1 MKKLYVSF
9 IALMAAGT
17 FHAQVKSINAPR
29 LEKKASTEVGFSNV
43 AAKPVHQAK
52 ATTIWSDNFST
63 AANWT
68 LASTGSNPE
77 QWHIINTPT
86 SIPVSALS
94 PFASP
99 TAANGFLFVN
109 SDANNSGDQDGT
121 PIITTATNVGTI
133 DCSAHSVVKL
143 KYHSN
148 FRWWH
153 DTRGVRV
160 SGDNGATWTE
170 FLISDEVD
178 YFTPNQNSGNPEVT
192 IIDVSSIAAGSSQV
206 KVQFYYNDNDYWG
219 WYWAVDDV
227 ELYVPEANDLKLN
240 GIYWGSTGAWL
251 ERLAYYQVPTSQVT
265 EIEFSGLVENI
276 GAQDQQDAVFT
287 ANLGTFT
294 GSSAATP
301 VLVGNVDT
309 LACTTAFTPGSA
321 TATLSLTGNVT
332 MGNNDGDATNNT
344 LANYASVAINPYVY
358 ARDNGTALSGSFN
371 SGFGF
376 EVGNIFDIFANTT
389 IGGGS
394 VFISSSAEAG
404 AEIYLK
410 LYSIDP
416 ATGEF
421 VYVDESGAYV
431 LQNADLGAELT
442 LSLLGGNYPLNAGES
457 YLLVAGS
464 NGDGGATNDL
474 VVGTAGPAP
483 AQTCYYYDMTD
494 QTWYYTTSQPMVR
507 MNFDPALGVKEV
519 ANTFGLEVA
528 PNPAADA
535 TSVTF
540 TVKNTSDALINVVD
554 MAGKVVATQTLSGV
568 NGTQAV
574 EINTSALNSGMYTV
588 NVTANGTSV
597 SKKLAIRK

>member
-9 IALMAAGT
+9 LAVLAAGT

-29 LEKKASTEVGFSNV
+29 LDQRTSFEVGSSV
-43 AAKPVHQAK
+43 AHKPLATAKV
-52 ATTIWSDNFST
+52 TTIWSDNFSS

-68 LASTGSNPE
+68 IGSTGSNPE
-77 QWHIINTPT
+77 QWHIINTPS

-109 SDANNSGDQDGT
+109 SDANNTGDFDGT

-143 KYHSN
+143 KYHHN

-160 SGDNGATWTE
+160 SGDNGATWHEYEMSNET
-170 FLISDEVD
+170 D
-178 YFTPNQNSGNPEVT
+178 YSTPNQNSGNPEVT
-192 IIDVSSIAAGSSQV
+192 VIDVSQWCAGSSQV
-206 KVQFYYNDNDYWG
+206 KVQFYYDDNDYWG

-240 GIYWGSTGAWL
+240 SIYWGSTGFWA
-251 ERLAYYQVPTSQVT
+251 ERLAYYQVPASQVT

-276 GAQDQQDAVFT
+276 GALDQQDAVFT
-287 ANLGTFT
+287 ATAGAFS

-309 LACTTAFTPGSA
+309 LACTTTLTPGTA
-321 TATLSLTGNVT
+321 TATISVSGSVT
-332 MGNNDGDATNNT
+332 MGNNDGDASNNT
-344 LANYASVAINPYVY
+344 LSNYASVAINPYVY
-358 ARDNGTALSGSFN
+358 SRDNGTATNGSFN
-371 SGFGF
+371 GGMGF

-394 VFISSSAEAG
+394 VYVNGAAEIG

-416 ATGEF
+416 ATGDF
-421 VYVDESGAYV
+421 LYVDETGPYV
-431 LQNADLGAELT
+431 LTSNDIDAEVT
-442 LSLLGGNYPLNAGES
+442 LSFLGGNYPLNAGES

-483 AQTCYYYDMTD
+483 AQTCFYYDMTD
-494 QTWYYTTSQPMVR
+494 LTWYYTTSQPMVR
-507 MNFDPALGVKEV
+507 MNFDPALGIKETS
-519 ANTFGLEVA
+519 NSFGLEVA

-540 TVKNTSDALINVVD
+540 TMKNTSDAIINVID
-554 MAGKVVATQTLSGV
+554 MAGKVVATQSLSGV
-568 NGTQAV
+568 NGTQVV

-588 NVTANGTSV
+588 TVAANGTTV

>member
-9 IALMAAGT
+9 LAVMAAGT
-17 FHAQVKSINAPR
+17 FHAQVKSVNAPR
-29 LEKKASTEVGFSNV
+29 LDKKASFEVGSSV
-43 AAKPVHQAK
+43 AHKPSAEAK

-68 LASTGSNPE
+68 IASTGSNQE
-77 QWHIINTPT
+77 QWNFTTDPT
-86 SIPVSALS
+86 DIPVSALS

-109 SDANNSGDQDGT
+109 SDANNSGDMDGT

-143 KYHSN
+143 KYNHN

-178 YFTPNQNSGNPEVT
+178 YFTPNQNSANPEVT
-192 IIDVSSIAAGSSQV
+192 ILDVSSVAAGSSQV
-206 KVQFYYNDNDYWG
+206 KVQFYYNDNDYWA

-240 GIYWGSTGAWL
+240 GVLWGSTGFWA
-251 ERLAYYQVPTSQVT
+251 ERLAYYQVPTSQIT

-276 GAQDQQDAVFT
+276 GAQNQTGAIFT
-287 ANLGTFT
+287 ATT
-294 GSSAATP
+294 GAFSSSSTGAP
-301 VLVGNVDT
+301 VNVGSIDT
-309 LACTTAFTPGSA
+309 LNCTT
-321 TATLSLTGNVT
+321 SLTPPTTIMNHVLSGAVT
-332 MGNNDGDATNNT
+332 MDLVDGDATNNALNGFAT
-344 LANYASVAINPYVY
+344 VAVNQFVY
-358 ARDNGTALSGSFN
+358 SRDNGTALNGSFN
-371 SGFGF
+371 SGMGF

-394 VFISSSAEAG
+394 VYINGAAEVG
-404 AEIYLK
+404 TEMYLK

-416 ATGEF
+416 ATGDF
-421 VYVDESGAYV
+421 LYVDETGPYV
-431 LQNADLGAELT
+431 LTANDIDAEVT
-442 LSLLGGNYPLNAGES
+442 LSFLGGNYPLNAGEA

-483 AQTCYYYDMTD
+483 VQTCYYYDMTD
-494 QTWYYTTSQPMVR
+494 LTWYYTTSQPMVR
-507 MNFDPALGVKEV
+507 MNFDPALGMNEA
-519 ANTFGLEVA
+519 ANNFGLEVA
-528 PNPAADA
+528 PNPATDA
-535 TSVTF
+535 TNVTF
-540 TVKNTSDALINVVD
+540 NVKNTSDVIINVID

-588 NVTANGTSV
+588 NVNANGTAV
-597 SKKLAIRK
+597 SKKLAVRK

>member
-9 IALMAAGT
+9 LAVMAAGT
-17 FHAQVKSINAPR
+17 FHAQVKSVNAPR
-29 LEKKASTEVGFSNV
+29 LDKKTSFEVGSSV
-43 AAKPVHQAK
+43 AQKPSAEAK
-52 ATTIWSDNFST
+52 ATIIWSDNFST

-68 LASTGSNPE
+68 IASTGSNPE
-77 QWHIINTPT
+77 QWHIINTPNA
-86 SIPVSALS
+86 IPVSALS

-109 SDANNSGDQDGT
+109 SDANNTGDMDGT

-143 KYHSN
+143 KYNHN

-178 YFTPNQNSGNPEVT
+178 YFTPNQNSANPEVT

-206 KVQFYYNDNDYWG
+206 KVQFYYDDNDYWG

-240 GIYWGSTGAWL
+240 GVLWGSTGFWA
-251 ERLAYYQVPTSQVT
+251 ERLSYYQVPTSQIT
-265 EIEFSGLVENI
+265 AIEFSGLVENI
-276 GAQDQQDAVFT
+276 GAQNQTGAIFT
-287 ANLGTFT
+287 LTT
-294 GSSAATP
+294 GAFSSASSPLP
-301 VLVGNVDT
+301 VNVGSIDT
-309 LACTTAFTPGSA
+309 LNCTT
-321 TATLSLTGNVT
+321 SLTPPTTIMNHALSGAVT
-332 MGNNDGDATNNT
+332 MALVDGDASNNALNNFAT
-344 LANYASVAINPYVY
+344 VAVNQYVY
-358 ARDNGTALSGSFN
+358 SRDNGTALNGSFN
-371 SGFGF
+371 GGMGF

-394 VFISSSAEAG
+394 VYINGAAEVG
-404 AEIYLK
+404 TEMYLK

-416 ATGEF
+416 ATGDF
-421 VYVDESGAYV
+421 LYVDETGPYV
-431 LQNADLGAELT
+431 LTTNDIDAEVT
-442 LSLLGGNYPLNAGES
+442 LSFLGGNYPLNAGES

-474 VVGTAGPAP
+474 VVGTAGPA
-483 AQTCYYYDMTD
+483 AVQTCYYYDMTD
-494 QTWYYTTSQPMVR
+494 LTWYYTTSQPMVR
-507 MNFDPALGVKEV
+507 MNFDPALGMKDA
-519 ANTFGLEVA
+519 ANNFGLEIA
-528 PNPAADA
+528 PNPATEA

-540 TVKNTSDALINVVD
+540 NVKNTSDVIINVID

-588 NVTANGTSV
+588 NVNANGTSV
-597 SKKLAIRK
+597 SKKLAVRK

>member
-9 IALMAAGT
+9 IAVMAAGT
-17 FHAQVKSINAPR
+17 FHAQVKSINTPR
-29 LEKKASTEVGFSNV
+29 LEKKASFEVGSTTAAHKPTNV
-43 AAKPVHQAK
+43 AK

-63 AANWT
+63 PANWT
-68 LASTGSNPE
+68 IASTGSNPE
-77 QWHIINTPT
+77 QWNFSTDPT
-86 SIPVSALS
+86 DIPVSAMS

-109 SDANNSGDQDGT
+109 SDANNTGDMDGT
-121 PIITTATNVGTI
+121 PIITTATNVGVI
-133 DCSAHSVVKL
+133 DCSAHNVVKI
-143 KYHSN
+143 KYNHN

-178 YFTPNQNSGNPEVT
+178 YFTPNQNSANPEVT
-192 IIDVSSIAAGSSQV
+192 IIDISSVAAGSSQV

-227 ELYVPEANDLKLN
+227 EIYVPEANDLKLN
-240 GIYWGSTGAWL
+240 SIYWGSTGAWAD
-251 ERLAYYQVPTSQVT
+251 RLAYYQVPASQVT
-265 EIEFSGLVENI
+265 EIEFSGVVENI
-276 GAQDQQDAVFT
+276 GADDQQDAVFT
-287 ANLGTFT
+287 ATVGAF
-294 GSSAATP
+294 SSASAATP
-301 VLVGNVDT
+301 VLVGNIDT
-309 LACTTAFTPGSA
+309 LACATSFTPGSA
-321 TATLSLTGNVT
+321 TATLSLSGEVSITNPE
-332 MGNNDGDATNNT
+332 GDASNNT
-344 LANYASVAINPYVY
+344 LTNFAAIAVNPYVY
-358 ARDNGTALSGSFN
+358 SRDNGTALNGSFN
-371 SGFGF
+371 GGMGF

-394 VFISSSAEAG
+394 VYINGAAEVG
-404 AEIYLK
+404 AEMYLK

-416 ATGEF
+416 ASGDF
-421 VYVDESGAYV
+421 LYVDETGPYV
-431 LQNADLGAELT
+431 LTANDIDAEVT
-442 LSLLGGNYPLNAGES
+442 LSFLGGNYPLNAGEA
-457 YLLVAGS
+457 YVLVAGS

-483 AQTCYYYDMTD
+483 VQTCYYYDMTD
-494 QTWYYTTSQPMVR
+494 LTWYYTTSQPMVR
-507 MNFDPALGVKEV
+507 MNFDPALGVKE
-519 ANTFGLEVA
+519 ANNTFGIEVA
-528 PNPAADA
+528 PNPATDA

-540 TVKNTSDALINVVD
+540 TVKNTSDAIITVID

-597 SKKLAIRK
+597 SQKLAVRK

>member
-9 IALMAAGT
+9 LAVMAAGT
-17 FHAQVKSINAPR
+17 FHAQVKSVNAPR
-29 LEKKASTEVGFSNV
+29 LDKKTSIEVGSSV
-43 AAKPVHQAK
+43 AQKPSVQAK
-52 ATTIWSDNFST
+52 ATTIWSDDFST
-63 AANWT
+63 AANWAI
-68 LASTGSNPE
+68 ASTGSNQE
-77 QWHIINTPT
+77 QWNIINTPT

-109 SDANNSGDQDGT
+109 SDANNSGDMDGT
-121 PIITTATNVGTI
+121 PIITTATTVNAI
-133 DCSAHSVVKL
+133 DCSAHSVVKI
-143 KYHSN
+143 KYNHN

-178 YFTPNQNSGNPEVT
+178 YFTPNQNSDNPEVT

-240 GIYWGSTGAWL
+240 GVLWGSTGYWA
-251 ERLAYYQVPTSQVT
+251 ERLAYYQVPTSQIT

-276 GAQDQQDAVFT
+276 GAQNQTGAIFTTTTGAFSSSSTGQAV
-287 ANLGTFT
+287 NV
-294 GSSAATP
+294 GSI
-301 VLVGNVDT
+301 DT
-309 LACTTAFTPGSA
+309 LNCTT
-321 TATLSLTGNVT
+321 SLTPPTTIMNHVLSGAVT
-332 MGNNDGDATNNT
+332 MDLVDGDATNNT
-344 LANYASVAINPYVY
+344 LNNFATIAVNQFVY
-358 ARDNGTALSGSFN
+358 SRDNGTALNGSFN
-371 SGFGF
+371 GGMGF

-394 VFISSSAEAG
+394 VYINGAAEVG
-404 AEIYLK
+404 AEMYLK

-416 ATGEF
+416 ASGDF
-421 VYVDESGAYV
+421 LYVDETGPYV
-431 LQNADLGAELT
+431 LTANDIDAEVT
-442 LSLLGGNYPLNAGES
+442 LSFLGGNYPLNAGEA

-474 VVGTAGPAP
+474 VVGTAGPA
-483 AQTCYYYDMTD
+483 AVQTCYYYDMTD
-494 QTWYYTTSQPMVR
+494 LTWYYTTSQPMVR
-507 MNFDPALGVKEV
+507 MNFDPALGMKET
-519 ANTFGLEVA
+519 ANNFGLEVA
-528 PNPAADA
+528 PNPATDA
-535 TSVTF
+535 TNVTF
-540 TVKNTSDALINVVD
+540 NVKNTSDVIINVID

-588 NVTANGTSV
+588 NVNANGTAV
-597 SKKLAIRK
+597 

>member
-1 MKKLYVSF
+1 
-9 IALMAAGT
+9 MAAGT
-17 FHAQVKSINAPR
+17 FHAQVKSVNAPR
-29 LEKKASTEVGFSNV
+29 LDKKASFEVGSSV
-43 AAKPVHQAK
+43 AHKPSAEAK

-68 LASTGSNPE
+68 IASTGSNQE
-77 QWHIINTPT
+77 QWNFTTDPT
-86 SIPVSALS
+86 DIPVSALS

-109 SDANNSGDQDGT
+109 SDANNSGDMDGT

-143 KYHSN
+143 KYNHN

-178 YFTPNQNSGNPEVT
+178 YFTPNQNSANPEVT
-192 IIDVSSIAAGSSQV
+192 ILDVSSVAAGSSQV
-206 KVQFYYNDNDYWG
+206 KVQFYYNDNDYWA

-240 GIYWGSTGAWL
+240 GVLWGSTGFWA
-251 ERLAYYQVPTSQVT
+251 ERLAYYQVPTSQIT

-276 GAQDQQDAVFT
+276 GAQNQTGAIFT
-287 ANLGTFT
+287 ATT
-294 GSSAATP
+294 GAFSSSSTGAP
-301 VLVGNVDT
+301 VNVGSIDT
-309 LACTTAFTPGSA
+309 LNCTT
-321 TATLSLTGNVT
+321 SLTPPTTIMNHVLSGAVT
-332 MGNNDGDATNNT
+332 MDLVDGDATNNALNGFAT
-344 LANYASVAINPYVY
+344 VAVNQFVY
-358 ARDNGTALSGSFN
+358 SRDNGTALNGSFN
-371 SGFGF
+371 SGMGF

-394 VFISSSAEAG
+394 VYINGAAEVG
-404 AEIYLK
+404 TEMYLK

-416 ATGEF
+416 ATGDF
-421 VYVDESGAYV
+421 LYVDETGPYV
-431 LQNADLGAELT
+431 LTANDIDAEVT
-442 LSLLGGNYPLNAGES
+442 LSFLGGNYPLNAGEA

-483 AQTCYYYDMTD
+483 VQTCYYYDMTD
-494 QTWYYTTSQPMVR
+494 LTWYYTTSQPMVR
-507 MNFDPALGVKEV
+507 MNFDPALGMNEA
-519 ANTFGLEVA
+519 ANNFGLEVA
-528 PNPAADA
+528 PNPATDA
-535 TSVTF
+535 TNVTF
-540 TVKNTSDALINVVD
+540 NVKNTSDVIINVID

-588 NVTANGTSV
+588 NVNANGTAV
-597 SKKLAIRK
+597 SKKLAVRK

>member
-9 IALMAAGT
+9 LAVLAAGT

-29 LEKKASTEVGFSNV
+29 LDQRTSFEVGSSV
-43 AAKPVHQAK
+43 AHKPLATAKV
-52 ATTIWSDNFST
+52 TTIWSDNFSS

-68 LASTGSNPE
+68 IGSTGSNPE
-77 QWHIINTPT
+77 QWHIINTPS

-109 SDANNSGDQDGT
+109 SDANNTGDFDGT

-143 KYHSN
+143 KYHHN

-160 SGDNGATWTE
+160 SGDNGATWHEYEMSNET
-170 FLISDEVD
+170 D
-178 YFTPNQNSGNPEVT
+178 YSTPNQNSGNPEVT
-192 IIDVSSIAAGSSQV
+192 VIDVSQWCAGSSQV
-206 KVQFYYNDNDYWG
+206 KVQFYYDDNDYWG

-227 ELYVPEANDLKLN
+227 ELYVPEANDLQLN
-240 GIYWGSTGAWL
+240 SIYWGSTGFWA
-251 ERLAYYQVPTSQVT
+251 ERLAYYQVPASQVT

-276 GAQDQQDAVFT
+276 GALDQQDAVFT
-287 ANLGTFT
+287 ATAGAFS

-309 LACTTAFTPGSA
+309 LACTTTLTPGTA
-321 TATLSLTGNVT
+321 TATISVSGSVT
-332 MGNNDGDATNNT
+332 MGNNDGDASNNT
-344 LANYASVAINPYVY
+344 LSNYASVAINPYVY
-358 ARDNGTALSGSFN
+358 SRDNGTSTNGSFN
-371 SGFGF
+371 GGMGF

-394 VFISSSAEAG
+394 VYVNGAAEIG

-416 ATGEF
+416 ATGDF
-421 VYVDESGAYV
+421 LYVDETGPYV
-431 LQNADLGAELT
+431 LTSNDIDAEVT
-442 LSLLGGNYPLNAGES
+442 LSFLGGNYPLNAGES

-483 AQTCYYYDMTD
+483 AQTCFYYDMTD
-494 QTWYYTTSQPMVR
+494 LTWYYTTSQPMVR
-507 MNFDPALGVKEV
+507 MNFDPALGIKETS
-519 ANTFGLEVA
+519 NSFGLEVA

-540 TVKNTSDALINVVD
+540 TMKNTSDAMINVID
-554 MAGKVVATQTLSGV
+554 MAGKVVATQSLSGV
-568 NGTQAV
+568 NGTQVV

-588 NVTANGTSV
+588 TVAANGTTV

>member
-9 IALMAAGT
+9 LAVLATGT

-29 LEKKASTEVGFSNV
+29 LDQRTSFEVGSSV
-43 AAKPVHQAK
+43 AHKPLATAKV
-52 ATTIWSDNFST
+52 TTIWSDNFSS

-68 LASTGSNPE
+68 IGSTGSNPE
-77 QWHIINTPT
+77 QWHIINTPS

-109 SDANNSGDQDGT
+109 SDANNTGDFDGT

-143 KYHSN
+143 KYHHN

-160 SGDNGATWTE
+160 SGDNGATWHEYEMSNET
-170 FLISDEVD
+170 D
-178 YFTPNQNSGNPEVT
+178 YSTPNQNSGNPEVT
-192 IIDVSSIAAGSSQV
+192 VIDVSQWCAGSSQV
-206 KVQFYYNDNDYWG
+206 KVQFYYDDNDYWG

-240 GIYWGSTGAWL
+240 SIYWGSTGFWA
-251 ERLAYYQVPTSQVT
+251 ERLAYYQVPASQVT

-276 GAQDQQDAVFT
+276 GALDQQDAVFT
-287 ANLGTFT
+287 ATAGTFS

-309 LACTTAFTPGSA
+309 LACTTTLTPGTA
-321 TATLSLTGNVT
+321 TATISVSGSVT
-332 MGNNDGDATNNT
+332 MGNNDGDASNNT
-344 LANYASVAINPYVY
+344 LSNYASVAINPYVY
-358 ARDNGTALSGSFN
+358 SRDNGTATNGSFN
-371 SGFGF
+371 GGMGF

-394 VFISSSAEAG
+394 VYVNGAAEIG

-416 ATGEF
+416 ATGDF
-421 VYVDESGAYV
+421 LYVDETGPYV
-431 LQNADLGAELT
+431 LTSNDIDAEVT
-442 LSLLGGNYPLNAGES
+442 LSFLGGNYPLNAGES

-483 AQTCYYYDMTD
+483 AQTCFYYDMTD
-494 QTWYYTTSQPMVR
+494 LTWYYTTSQPMVR
-507 MNFDPALGVKEV
+507 MNFDPALGIKETS
-519 ANTFGLEVA
+519 NSFGLEVA

-540 TVKNTSDALINVVD
+540 TMKNTSDAIINVID
-554 MAGKVVATQTLSGV
+554 MAGKVVATQSLSGV
-568 NGTQAV
+568 NGTQVV

-588 NVTANGTSV
+588 TVAANGTTV

>member
-9 IALMAAGT
+9 LAVMAAGT
-17 FHAQVKSINAPR
+17 FHGQVKSVNAPR
-29 LEKKASTEVGFSNV
+29 LDKKTSIEVGSSV
-43 AAKPVHQAK
+43 AQKPSVQAK
-52 ATTIWSDNFST
+52 ATTIWSDDFST
-63 AANWT
+63 AANWAI
-68 LASTGSNPE
+68 ASTGSNQE
-77 QWHIINTPT
+77 QWNIINTPT

-109 SDANNSGDQDGT
+109 SDANNSGDMDGT
-121 PIITTATNVGTI
+121 PIITTATTVNAI
-133 DCSAHSVVKL
+133 DCSAHSVVKI
-143 KYHSN
+143 KYNHN

-178 YFTPNQNSGNPEVT
+178 YFTPNQNSANPEVT

-240 GIYWGSTGAWL
+240 GVLWGSTGYWA
-251 ERLAYYQVPTSQVT
+251 ERLAYYQVPTSQIT

-276 GAQDQQDAVFT
+276 GAQNQTGAIFTTTTGAFSSSSTGQAV
-287 ANLGTFT
+287 NV
-294 GSSAATP
+294 GSI
-301 VLVGNVDT
+301 DT
-309 LACTTAFTPGSA
+309 LNCTT
-321 TATLSLTGNVT
+321 SLTPPTTIMNHVLSGAVT
-332 MGNNDGDATNNT
+332 MDLVDGDATNNT
-344 LANYASVAINPYVY
+344 LNNFATIAVNQFVY
-358 ARDNGTALSGSFN
+358 SRDNGTALNGSFN
-371 SGFGF
+371 GGMGF

-394 VFISSSAEAG
+394 VYINGAAEVG
-404 AEIYLK
+404 AEMYLK

-416 ATGEF
+416 ATGDF
-421 VYVDESGAYV
+421 LYVDETGPYV
-431 LQNADLGAELT
+431 LTANDIDAEVT
-442 LSLLGGNYPLNAGES
+442 LSFLGGNYPLNAGES

-474 VVGTAGPAP
+474 VVGTAGPA
-483 AQTCYYYDMTD
+483 AVQTCYYYDMTD
-494 QTWYYTTSQPMVR
+494 LTWYYTTSQPMVR
-507 MNFDPALGVKEV
+507 MNFDPALGMKET
-519 ANTFGLEVA
+519 ANNFGLEVA
-528 PNPAADA
+528 PNPATDA
-535 TSVTF
+535 TNVTF
-540 TVKNTSDALINVVD
+540 NVKNTSDVIINVID

-588 NVTANGTSV
+588 NVNANGTAV
-597 SKKLAIRK
+597 SKKLAVRK

>member
-9 IALMAAGT
+9 LAVMAAGT
-17 FHAQVKSINAPR
+17 FHAQVKSVNAPR
-29 LEKKASTEVGFSNV
+29 LDKKTSFEVGSSV
-43 AAKPVHQAK
+43 AQKPSAEAK
-52 ATTIWSDNFST
+52 ATIIWSDNFST

-68 LASTGSNPE
+68 IASTGSNPE
-77 QWHIINTPT
+77 QWNIINTPNA
-86 SIPVSALS
+86 IPVSALS

-109 SDANNSGDQDGT
+109 SDANNTGDMDGT

-143 KYHSN
+143 KYNHN

-178 YFTPNQNSGNPEVT
+178 YFTPNQNSANPEVT

-206 KVQFYYNDNDYWG
+206 KVQFYYNDNDYWA

-240 GIYWGSTGAWL
+240 GVLWGSTGFWA
-251 ERLAYYQVPTSQVT
+251 ERLSYYQVPTSQIT
-265 EIEFSGLVENI
+265 AIEFSGLVENI
-276 GAQDQQDAVFT
+276 GAQNQTGAIFT
-287 ANLGTFT
+287 LTT
-294 GSSAATP
+294 GAFSSASSPLP
-301 VLVGNVDT
+301 VNVGSIDT
-309 LACTTAFTPGSA
+309 LNCTT
-321 TATLSLTGNVT
+321 SLTPPTTIMNHALSGAVT
-332 MGNNDGDATNNT
+332 MALVDGDASNNALNNFAT
-344 LANYASVAINPYVY
+344 VAVNQYVY
-358 ARDNGTALSGSFN
+358 SRDNGTALNGSFN
-371 SGFGF
+371 GGMGF

-394 VFISSSAEAG
+394 VYINGAAEVG
-404 AEIYLK
+404 TEMYLK

-416 ATGEF
+416 ATGDF
-421 VYVDESGAYV
+421 LYVDETGPYV
-431 LQNADLGAELT
+431 LTTNDIDAEVT
-442 LSLLGGNYPLNAGES
+442 LSFLGGNYPLNAGES

-474 VVGTAGPAP
+474 VVGTAGPA
-483 AQTCYYYDMTD
+483 AVQTCYYYDMTD
-494 QTWYYTTSQPMVR
+494 LTWYYTTSQPMVR
-507 MNFDPALGVKEV
+507 MNFDPALGMKDA
-519 ANTFGLEVA
+519 ANNFGLEVA
-528 PNPAADA
+528 PNPATDA
-535 TSVTF
+535 TNVTF
-540 TVKNTSDALINVVD
+540 NVKNTSDVIINVID

-588 NVTANGTSV
+588 NVNANGTSV
-597 SKKLAIRK
+597 SKKLAVRK

>member
-9 IALMAAGT
+9 LAVLAAGT

-29 LEKKASTEVGFSNV
+29 LDQRTSFEVGSSV
-43 AAKPVHQAK
+43 AHKPLATAKV
-52 ATTIWSDNFST
+52 TTIWSDNFSS

-68 LASTGSNPE
+68 IGSTGSNPE
-77 QWHIINTPT
+77 QWHIINTPS

-109 SDANNSGDQDGT
+109 SDANNTGDFDGT

-143 KYHSN
+143 KYHHN

-160 SGDNGATWTE
+160 SGDNGATWHEYEMSNET
-170 FLISDEVD
+170 D
-178 YFTPNQNSGNPEVT
+178 YSTPNQNSGNPEVT
-192 IIDVSSIAAGSSQV
+192 VIDVSQWCAGSSQV
-206 KVQFYYNDNDYWG
+206 KVQFYYDDNDYWG

-227 ELYVPEANDLKLN
+227 ELYVPEANDLQLN
-240 GIYWGSTGAWL
+240 SIYWGSTGFWA
-251 ERLAYYQVPTSQVT
+251 ERLAYYQVPASQVT

-276 GAQDQQDAVFT
+276 GALDQQDAVFT
-287 ANLGTFT
+287 ATAGTFS

-309 LACTTAFTPGSA
+309 LACTTTLTPGTA
-321 TATLSLTGNVT
+321 TATISVSGSVT
-332 MGNNDGDATNNT
+332 MGNNDGDASNNT
-344 LANYASVAINPYVY
+344 LSNYASVAINPYVY
-358 ARDNGTALSGSFN
+358 SRDNGTSTNGSFN
-371 SGFGF
+371 GGMGF

-394 VFISSSAEAG
+394 VYVNGAAEIG

-416 ATGEF
+416 ATGDF
-421 VYVDESGAYV
+421 LYVDETGPYV
-431 LQNADLGAELT
+431 LTSNDIDAEVT
-442 LSLLGGNYPLNAGES
+442 LSFLGGNYPLNAGES

-483 AQTCYYYDMTD
+483 AQTCFYYDMTD
-494 QTWYYTTSQPMVR
+494 LTWYYTTSQPMVR
-507 MNFDPALGVKEV
+507 MNFDPALGIKETS
-519 ANTFGLEVA
+519 NSFGLEVA

-540 TVKNTSDALINVVD
+540 TMKNTSDAMINVID
-554 MAGKVVATQTLSGV
+554 MAGKVVATQSLSGV
-568 NGTQAV
+568 NGTQVV

-588 NVTANGTSV
+588 TVAANGTTV

>member
-9 IALMAAGT
+9 LAVMAAGT
-17 FHAQVKSINAPR
+17 FHAQVKSVNAPR
-29 LEKKASTEVGFSNV
+29 LDKKTSIEVGSSV
-43 AAKPVHQAK
+43 AQKPSVQAK
-52 ATTIWSDNFST
+52 ATTIWSDDFST
-63 AANWT
+63 AANWAI
-68 LASTGSNPE
+68 ASTGSNQE
-77 QWHIINTPT
+77 QWNIINTPT

-109 SDANNSGDQDGT
+109 SDANNSGDMDGT
-121 PIITTATNVGTI
+121 PIITTATTVNAI
-133 DCSAHSVVKL
+133 DCSAHSVVKI
-143 KYHSN
+143 KYNHN

-178 YFTPNQNSGNPEVT
+178 YFTPNQNSANPEVT

-240 GIYWGSTGAWL
+240 GVLWGSTGYWA
-251 ERLAYYQVPTSQVT
+251 ERLAYYQVPTSQIT

-276 GAQDQQDAVFT
+276 GAQNQTGAIFTTTTGAFSSSSTGQAV
-287 ANLGTFT
+287 NV
-294 GSSAATP
+294 GSI
-301 VLVGNVDT
+301 DT
-309 LACTTAFTPGSA
+309 LNCTT
-321 TATLSLTGNVT
+321 SLTPPTTIMNHVLSGAVT
-332 MGNNDGDATNNT
+332 MDLVDGDATNNT
-344 LANYASVAINPYVY
+344 LNNFATIAVNQFVY
-358 ARDNGTALSGSFN
+358 SRDNGTALNGSFN
-371 SGFGF
+371 GGMGF

-394 VFISSSAEAG
+394 VYINGAAEVG
-404 AEIYLK
+404 AEMYLK

-416 ATGEF
+416 ATGDF
-421 VYVDESGAYV
+421 LYVDETGPYV
-431 LQNADLGAELT
+431 LTANDIDAEVT
-442 LSLLGGNYPLNAGES
+442 LSFLGGNYPLNAGEA

-474 VVGTAGPAP
+474 VVSTAGPA
-483 AQTCYYYDMTD
+483 AVQTCYYYDMTD
-494 QTWYYTTSQPMVR
+494 LTWYYTTSQPMVR
-507 MNFDPALGVKEV
+507 MNFDPALGMKET
-519 ANTFGLEVA
+519 ANNFGLEVA
-528 PNPAADA
+528 PNPATDA
-535 TSVTF
+535 TNVTF
-540 TVKNTSDALINVVD
+540 NVKNTSDVIINVID

-588 NVTANGTSV
+588 NVNANGTAV
-597 SKKLAIRK
+597 SKKLAVRK

>member
-29 LEKKASTEVGFSNV
+29 LEKKASIEVGSTTAAHKPTNV
-43 AAKPVHQAK
+43 AK

-63 AANWT
+63 AANWSIG
-68 LASTGSNPE
+68 STGSNQE
-77 QWHIINTPT
+77 QWNIVNTP
-86 SIPVSALS
+86 SVIPVSAMS

-109 SDANNSGDQDGT
+109 SDANNDQDQDGT
-121 PIITTATNVGTI
+121 PIITTATTVNTI

-143 KYHSN
+143 KYNHN
-148 FRWWH
+148 FRWWK

-178 YFTPNQNSGNPEVT
+178 YFTTNQNSGNPEVT

-240 GIYWGSTGAWL
+240 GIYWGSTGFWA
-251 ERLAYYQVPTSQVT
+251 ERLAYYQVPASQVT
-265 EIEFSGLVENI
+265 AIDFSGVVENV

-287 ANLGTFT
+287 ATVGAF
-294 GSSAATP
+294 SSASAATP

-309 LACTTAFTPGSA
+309 LACNASFTPGSA
-321 TATLSLTGNVT
+321 TATLSLSGAVT
-332 MGNNDGDATNNT
+332 MGNNDGDATNNA
-344 LANYASVAINPYVY
+344 LANFASIAVNPYVY
-358 ARDNGTALSGSFN
+358 SRDNGTALSGSFN
-371 SGFGF
+371 QGMGF

-394 VFISSSAEAG
+394 VYVSGSAVVG
-404 AEIYLK
+404 AEMYLK

-416 ATGEF
+416 ASGDF
-421 VYVDESGAYV
+421 VYVDETGPYV
-431 LQNADLGAELT
+431 LTANDIDAEVT
-442 LSLLGGNYPLNAGES
+442 LSFLGGNYPLNAGEA

-474 VVGTAGPAP
+474 VVGTAGPA
-483 AQTCYYYDMTD
+483 AVQTCYYYDMTD
-494 QTWYYTTSQPMVR
+494 LTWYYTTSQPMVR
-507 MNFDPALGVKEV
+507 MNFDPALGVKE
-519 ANTFGLEVA
+519 ANNTFGLEVA

-535 TSVTF
+535 TTVTF
-540 TVKNTSDALINVVD
+540 TVKNTSDASITVID

-588 NVTANGTSV
+588 NVTANGTAV
-597 SKKLAIRK
+597 SQKLAVRK

>member
-9 IALMAAGT
+9 LAVLAAGT

-29 LEKKASTEVGFSNV
+29 LDQRTSFEVGSSV
-43 AAKPVHQAK
+43 AHKPLATAKV
-52 ATTIWSDNFST
+52 TTIWSDNFSS

-68 LASTGSNPE
+68 IGSTGSNPE
-77 QWHIINTPT
+77 QWHIINTPS

-109 SDANNSGDQDGT
+109 SDANNTGDFDGT

-143 KYHSN
+143 KYHHN

-160 SGDNGATWTE
+160 SGDNGATWHEYEMSNET
-170 FLISDEVD
+170 D
-178 YFTPNQNSGNPEVT
+178 YSTPNQNSGNPEVT
-192 IIDVSSIAAGSSQV
+192 VIDVSQWCAGSSQV
-206 KVQFYYNDNDYWG
+206 KVQFYYDDNDYWG

-240 GIYWGSTGAWL
+240 SIYWGSTGFWA
-251 ERLAYYQVPTSQVT
+251 ERLAYYQVPASQVT

-276 GAQDQQDAVFT
+276 GALDQQDAVFT
-287 ANLGTFT
+287 ATAGTFS

-309 LACTTAFTPGSA
+309 LACTTTLTPGTA
-321 TATLSLTGNVT
+321 TATISVSGSVT
-332 MGNNDGDATNNT
+332 MGNNDGDASNNT
-344 LANYASVAINPYVY
+344 LSNYASVAINPYVY
-358 ARDNGTALSGSFN
+358 SRDNGTATNGSFN
-371 SGFGF
+371 GGMGF

-394 VFISSSAEAG
+394 VYVNGAAEIG

-416 ATGEF
+416 ATGDF
-421 VYVDESGAYV
+421 LYVDETGPYV
-431 LQNADLGAELT
+431 LTSNDIDAEVT
-442 LSLLGGNYPLNAGES
+442 LSFLGGNYPLNAGES

-483 AQTCYYYDMTD
+483 AQTCFYYDMTD
-494 QTWYYTTSQPMVR
+494 LTWYYTTSQPMVR
-507 MNFDPALGVKEV
+507 MNFDPALGIKETS
-519 ANTFGLEVA
+519 NSFGLEVA

-540 TVKNTSDALINVVD
+540 TMKNTSDAMINVID
-554 MAGKVVATQTLSGV
+554 MAGKVVATQSLSGV
-568 NGTQAV
+568 NGTQVV

-588 NVTANGTSV
+588 TVAANGTTV

>member
-9 IALMAAGT
+9 LAVMAAGT
-17 FHAQVKSINAPR
+17 FHAQVKSVNAPR
-29 LEKKASTEVGFSNV
+29 LDKKTSIEVGSSV
-43 AAKPVHQAK
+43 AQKPSVQAK
-52 ATTIWSDNFST
+52 ATTIWSDDFST
-63 AANWT
+63 AANWAI
-68 LASTGSNPE
+68 ASTGSNQE
-77 QWHIINTPT
+77 QWNIINTPT

-109 SDANNSGDQDGT
+109 SDANNSGDMDGT
-121 PIITTATNVGTI
+121 PIITTATTVNAI
-133 DCSAHSVVKL
+133 DCSAHSVVKI
-143 KYHSN
+143 KYNHN

-178 YFTPNQNSGNPEVT
+178 YFTPNQNSDNPEVT

-240 GIYWGSTGAWL
+240 GVLWGSTGYWA
-251 ERLAYYQVPTSQVT
+251 ERLAYYQVPTSQIT

-276 GAQDQQDAVFT
+276 GAQNQTGAIFTTTTGAFSSSSTGQAV
-287 ANLGTFT
+287 NV
-294 GSSAATP
+294 GSI
-301 VLVGNVDT
+301 DT
-309 LACTTAFTPGSA
+309 LNCTT
-321 TATLSLTGNVT
+321 SLTPPTTIMNHVLSGAVT
-332 MGNNDGDATNNT
+332 MDLVDGDATNNT
-344 LANYASVAINPYVY
+344 LNNFATIAVNQFVY
-358 ARDNGTALSGSFN
+358 SRDNGTALNGSFN
-371 SGFGF
+371 GGMGF

-394 VFISSSAEAG
+394 VYINGAAEVG
-404 AEIYLK
+404 AEMYLK

-416 ATGEF
+416 ASGDF
-421 VYVDESGAYV
+421 LYVDETGPYV
-431 LQNADLGAELT
+431 LTANDIDAEVT
-442 LSLLGGNYPLNAGES
+442 LSFLGGNYPLNAGEA

-474 VVGTAGPAP
+474 VVGTAGPA
-483 AQTCYYYDMTD
+483 AVQTCYYYDMTD
-494 QTWYYTTSQPMVR
+494 LTWYYTTSQPMVR
-507 MNFDPALGVKEV
+507 MNFDPALGMKET
-519 ANTFGLEVA
+519 ANNFGLEVA
-528 PNPAADA
+528 PNPATDA
-535 TSVTF
+535 TNVTF
-540 TVKNTSDALINVVD
+540 NVKNTSDVIINVID

-588 NVTANGTSV
+588 NVNANGTAV
-597 SKKLAIRK
+597 SKKLAVRK

>member
-9 IALMAAGT
+9 LAVLATGT

-29 LEKKASTEVGFSNV
+29 LDQRTSFEVGSSV
-43 AAKPVHQAK
+43 AHKPLATAKV
-52 ATTIWSDNFST
+52 TTIWSDNFSS

-68 LASTGSNPE
+68 IGSTGSNPE
-77 QWHIINTPT
+77 QWHIINTPS

-109 SDANNSGDQDGT
+109 SDANNTGDFDGT

-143 KYHSN
+143 KYHHN

-160 SGDNGATWTE
+160 SGDNGATWHEYEMSNET
-170 FLISDEVD
+170 D
-178 YFTPNQNSGNPEVT
+178 YSTPNQNSGNPEVT
-192 IIDVSSIAAGSSQV
+192 VIDVSQWCAGSSQV
-206 KVQFYYNDNDYWG
+206 KVQFYYDDNDYWG

-240 GIYWGSTGAWL
+240 SIYWGSTGFWA
-251 ERLAYYQVPTSQVT
+251 ERLAYYQVPASQVT

-276 GAQDQQDAVFT
+276 GALDQQDAVFT
-287 ANLGTFT
+287 ATAGAFS

-309 LACTTAFTPGSA
+309 LACTTTLTPGTA
-321 TATLSLTGNVT
+321 TATISVSGSVT
-332 MGNNDGDATNNT
+332 MGNNDGDASNNT
-344 LANYASVAINPYVY
+344 LSNYASVAINPYVY
-358 ARDNGTALSGSFN
+358 SRDNGTSTNGSFN
-371 SGFGF
+371 GGMGF

-394 VFISSSAEAG
+394 VYVNGAAEIG

-416 ATGEF
+416 ATGDF
-421 VYVDESGAYV
+421 LYVDETGPYV
-431 LQNADLGAELT
+431 LTSNDIDAEVT
-442 LSLLGGNYPLNAGES
+442 LSFLGGNYPLNAGES

-483 AQTCYYYDMTD
+483 AQTCFYYDMTD
-494 QTWYYTTSQPMVR
+494 LTWYYTTSQPMVR
-507 MNFDPALGVKEV
+507 MNFDPALGIKETS
-519 ANTFGLEVA
+519 NSFGLEVA

-540 TVKNTSDALINVVD
+540 TMKNTSDAMINVID
-554 MAGKVVATQTLSGV
+554 MAGKVVATQSLSGV
-568 NGTQAV
+568 NGTQVV

-588 NVTANGTSV
+588 TVAANGTTV